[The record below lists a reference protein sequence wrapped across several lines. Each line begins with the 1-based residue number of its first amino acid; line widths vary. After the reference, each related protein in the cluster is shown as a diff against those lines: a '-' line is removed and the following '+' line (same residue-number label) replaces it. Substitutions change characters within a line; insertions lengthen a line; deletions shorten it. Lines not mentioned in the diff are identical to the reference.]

1 MKISKIYK
9 KIRDNFVY
17 QYFLFK
23 NGKNFR
29 IDALIIGG
37 QRCASTSMI
46 NFLSE
51 SNNVVTPKN
60 NEQLY
65 FFSDFYDK
73 TNNYKKYHIKFLSN
87 FLKKKENKKIFIEK
101 TPEYC
106 LDEEYLNRIKE
117 YNSNI
122 KIIFIFREPYSRI
135 KSAYELYKKLGYA
148 GDFEKF
154 INHDEKK
161 YNVLKFSKYKEI
173 YNNIFSKFELKNV
186 LLLNFDE
193 INSEFTKKKLSKFL
207 NVESNSRSFKKT
219 NSYKTDE
226 NLNKYKD
233 AITSV
238 YGSKLD
244 DDYREFLNLFKK
256 YEDQFRKFYKF

>member
-1 MKISKIYK
+1 MKVSKIYK
-9 KIRDNFVY
+9 KIRESIFY
-17 QYFLFK
+17 QYFLLK

-29 IDALIIGG
+29 VDALIIGG

-46 NFLSE
+46 NFLSK
-51 SNNVVTPKN
+51 SNKVVTPKN

-73 TNNYKKYHIKFLSN
+73 ANNYKKYHLKFLTN
-87 FLKKKENKKIFIEK
+87 FFKKKGNKKIFIEK

-106 LDEEYLNRIKE
+106 LEEEYLNRIKE

-135 KSAYELYKKLGYA
+135 ISAYELYKKLGYI
-148 GDFEKF
+148 GNFKKF
-154 INHDEKK
+154 INEDEKK

-173 YNNIFSKFELKNV
+173 YNKIFSKFELNNV
-186 LLLNFDE
+186 LLLNFDG
-193 INSEFTKKKLSKFL
+193 INSEHTKKKLSKFL
-207 NVESNSRSFKKT
+207 DIKLNDISFTKT
-219 NSYKTDE
+219 NSFKTNEPPND
-226 NLNKYKD
+226 YKD
-233 AITSV
+233 LIKSI

-244 DDYREFLNLFKK
+244 DDYRDFLSLFKI
-256 YEDQFRKFYKF
+256 YENEFSKIYKF